1 MHNMKLN
8 GQKMKDEYNMTPL
21 NYPFVNSSY
30 WYMRCIFGMYFEITY
45 KPHGQLLY
53 KGSSWLEKKKMVM
66 KTLTEEV
73 FFFKENN
80 FNLPFYLVI

>member
-30 WYMRCIFGMYFEITY
+30 WYTRCIFGMYFEITY

-53 KGSSWLEKKKMVM
+53 KGSSWLEKKKDGD
-66 KTLTEEV
+66 EDSNRRSI
-73 FFFKENN
+73 FF
-80 FNLPFYLVI
+80 